1 LKTITYSE
9 NTELSLQLLGKALEL
24 SKEGASAVASNP
36 EQAEALSR
44 SGAYKVYLINETN
57 IDCLKT
63 GILEAVGRETA
74 DIIMIG
80 STKRG
85 RELAPRVASAL
96 KAGYAGDCFEILP
109 SEGTVSVKRF
119 AYGGSTIAT
128 EAIKGKPA
136 VITVPPRTFQKPE
149 GQSKKGEIVDL
160 NVAKVDSRIKVLER
174 RPKNTGDAG
183 LENAKIIVSAG
194 RGFKKRE
201 DLKLLVDLATEL
213 NAKMGCSRPISA
225 DLGWMDQWVGISGKK
240 VAPRLYVAC
249 GLSGTIQHAAGI
261 RDSQTIVSI
270 NNDEAAGI
278 HEISDYSIVGDI
290 YVVLPAL
297 TKALR
302 ERYK

>member
-1 LKTITYSE
+1 MKAITYSE

-24 SKEGASAVASNP
+24 SGVGASAVASNH
-36 EQAEALSR
+36 EQAKVLSC
-44 SGAYKVYLINETN
+44 SGASKVYLIKETN
-57 IDCLKT
+57 TDFLKS
-63 GILEAVGRETA
+63 GILEAVGRESA
-74 DIIMIG
+74 DIVLIG

-96 KAGYAGDCFEILP
+96 KAGYSGDCFEIQP
-109 SEGTVSVKRF
+109 DEGAFRVKRF

-128 EAIKGKPA
+128 ELIKGKPG
-136 VITVPPRTFQKPE
+136 VVTVPARTFQKPE
-149 GQSKKGEIVDL
+149 GEVISGEIVEL
-160 NVAKVDSRIKVLER
+160 NVASAVSRIKVLER

-183 LENAKIIVSAG
+183 LESAKIIVSGG

-201 DLKLLVDLATEL
+201 DLKILEDLASEL

-249 GLSGTIQHAAGI
+249 GVSGTIQHAAGI
-261 RDSQTIVSI
+261 RDSQIIVSV
-270 NNDEAAGI
+270 NSDESAGI

-302 ERYK
+302 ERCK

>member
-1 LKTITYSE
+1 
-9 NTELSLQLLGKALEL
+9 
-24 SKEGASAVASNP
+24 
-36 EQAEALSR
+36 
-44 SGAYKVYLINETN
+44 
-57 IDCLKT
+57 
-63 GILEAVGRETA
+63 
-74 DIIMIG
+74 
-80 STKRG
+80 
-85 RELAPRVASAL
+85 
-96 KAGYAGDCFEILP
+96 
-109 SEGTVSVKRF
+109 
-119 AYGGSTIAT
+119 
-128 EAIKGKPA
+128 